1 MDQYLTWTT
10 VPFFLLSAPSIPTS
24 GATKRIFYFLITFF
38 SNYLILYSIYSGLL
52 ALKIPTMGGQGTV
65 TPAWRFFTERTFAF
79 YLWLPIVL
87 INCSLKPKLQ
97 RTIMLIFTQ
106 ADILEGLQ
114 MTKMIIL
121 TCVVGVGAIYD
132 ECSCKTTPLD
142 NVEKCVD
149 LRLHHSWWLWW

>member
-10 VPFFLLSAPSIPTS
+10 IPFFLLSAPSIPTS

-38 SNYLILYSIYSGLL
+38 FKLSYHSGLL
-52 ALKIPTMGGQGTV
+52 ALKIPTMGGLGTV
-65 TPAWRFFTERTFAF
+65 TPAWRLFTERTFAF

-114 MTKMIIL
+114 RTTMIIL

-149 LRLHHSWWLWW
+149 LRLHRWW

>member
-38 SNYLILYSIYSGLL
+38 FKLSNHSGLL
-52 ALKIPTMGGQGTV
+52 ALKIPTMGGLGTM

-114 MTKMIIL
+114 RTTMIIL

-149 LRLHHSWWLWW
+149 LRLHHWW

>member
-10 VPFFLLSAPSIPTS
+10 VPFFSALCSLYPNQWGHQKNLLL
-24 GATKRIFYFLITFF
+24 FDYFFF
-38 SNYLILYSIYSGLL
+38 KLSNHSGLL
-52 ALKIPTMGGQGTV
+52 ALKIPTMGGLGTM

-114 MTKMIIL
+114 RTTMIIL

-132 ECSCKTTPLD
+132 ECSCNATPLD

-149 LRLHHSWWLWW
+149 LRLHRWWWLWW